1 MDGYIEAFLV
11 FVVEARPKSNFSFSE
26 SESVEAI
33 LGVDFGAPLVMVLMP
48 RPNNKFS
55 FSASDIEEA
64 VVDFVVEV
72 FWLVLVETEEWSPI
86 MTGLSVCSAGR
97 VEAVLN
103 GVVDVN
109 IAVARA
115 ARIRAVFSLRAC
127 CLIEP
132 ILMEV
137 EIVLLFESFGRYGNG
152 NCGGDDFIVLR
163 DCRFDVHL

>member
-1 MDGYIEAFLV
+1 MK
-11 FVVEARPKSNFSFSE
+11 ARPKSNFSFSE
-26 SESVEAI
+26 SDIVEAI
-33 LGVDFGAPLVMVLMP
+33 LGVDFGGPLVIVLMP
-48 RPNNKFS
+48 RPNSNFS
-55 FSASDIEEA
+55 FSASDKAEV

-86 MTGLSVCSAGR
+86 MTGLSVCLAGR

-127 CLIEP
+127 CLIKP

-137 EIVLLFESFGRYGNG
+137 EVVLLFVGRYSD
-152 NCGGDDFIVLR
+152 GGDNVDDLNR
-163 DCRFDVHL
+163 AARLLS